1 FLISFFKKLL
11 KYKRYLKEKMRVNN
25 PSKKLEENKMFKKI
39 QDLLV
44 EELDLERDTIKP
56 ETGFE
61 ELGLDSLDIFQ
72 LINDLEDELDIK
84 IETDADLKT
93 ISDLVTYVEKKVAEK

>member
-1 FLISFFKKLL
+1 L